1 MSLWDNIRKRRAA
14 GKRKLKPGDKNYPK
28 TLNIEAARPQV
39 RWKKTGPNGEIEATI
54 GGKKYKIEKALDH
67 NERHKGE
74 WKIMVWDRR
83 GWEWDNTVRGKA
95 YAKELVIDK
104 LDEAAT
110 NMRNLKLINKI
121 KKSGVVKTG
130 SMKEEVPAG
139 ANTASIPNPADTAMG
154 PRFKPKNV
162 TDRRRKK
169 EMVLLKRFRKHME
182 ENG

>member
-39 RWKKTGPNGEIEATI
+39 RWKKAGPNGEIEATI
-54 GGKKYKIEKALDH
+54 GGKKYKIEKSLDH

-74 WKIMVWDRR
+74 WKVYVWDKRD
-83 GWEWDNTVRGKA
+83 WEWETTEYGKA
-95 YAKELVIDK
+95 SAKAWIMDRMNESVDWVCGKCNCEPCTCGEINE
-104 LDEAAT
+104 EA
-110 NMRNLKLINKI
+110 
-121 KKSGVVKTG
+121 
-130 SMKEEVPAG
+130 PAG